1 MDGFYIPI
9 ILLCGVVLFYLV
21 VIIDSHRKKTKRGIV
36 MFVEHKWI
44 IGFDETP
51 QEEIENIIENAKKQ
65 GLQVYSTTTS
75 VCISEEKYFDL
86 RGGK

>member
-1 MDGFYIPI
+1 
-9 ILLCGVVLFYLV
+9 
-21 VIIDSHRKKTKRGIV
+21 

-44 IGFDETP
+44 IGYDEMP
-51 QEEIENIIENAKKQ
+51 QEEIEKMIENAKKQ

-86 RGGK
+86 RGGVDDNED